1 MMTSTHRPVKPLLHT
16 IAGLLLGSI
25 LSLDCAS
32 AAKFCVAPD
41 GKDTNPGTK
50 ESPFASIQRAQ
61 QAVSPGDTVYI
72 RGGIYQMKESDIAR
86 RDSFLASIVH
96 LDKDGGKNKP
106 ISYLAYPGERPVFD
120 CSQVKPHGLRIS
132 VFRVRASWIHIKG
145 LEVTGV
151 QVTATGHTQ
160 SICFENLGDH
170 NIYENLSM
178 HDGQAIGLFISRGS
192 DNLVLNCDAYRNH
205 DFTSEGGRGGNTDG
219 FGCHVA
225 RGGSNNVFRG
235 CRAWFNSDDGFDCIN
250 SGEAVTFTNCWAFYN
265 GFSPDFKKLGDGNGF
280 KAGGYGIDTDER
292 FPDPVPRHRV
302 GRCLAVRNRSAGFYA
317 NHHPG
322 GIDWIHNSAFRNGLN
337 YNFLGRS
344 SDASSDIPGRG
355 HKIVNNLSYGTTRDI
370 GNVDPTGNER
380 AGNSFD
386 QAVKLT
392 DSDFL
397 SLDESALTAPR
408 QPDGELPAIR
418 FLHPASGNPFTGI
431 GAAGGMAIKDTA
443 PDVGAS
449 ERQGRTS
456 VAAERVR

>member
-1 MMTSTHRPVKPLLHT
+1 
-16 IAGLLLGSI
+16 
-25 LSLDCAS
+25 
-32 AAKFCVAPD
+32 
-41 GKDTNPGTK
+41 
-50 ESPFASIQRAQ
+50 
-61 QAVSPGDTVYI
+61 
-72 RGGIYQMKESDIAR
+72 
-86 RDSFLASIVH
+86 
-96 LDKDGGKNKP
+96 
-106 ISYLAYPGERPVFD
+106 
-120 CSQVKPHGLRIS
+120 
-132 VFRVRASWIHIKG
+132 
-145 LEVTGV
+145 
-151 QVTATGHTQ
+151 
-160 SICFENLGDH
+160 
-170 NIYENLSM
+170 
-178 HDGQAIGLFISRGS
+178 
-192 DNLVLNCDAYRNH
+192 
-205 DFTSEGGRGGNTDG
+205 
-219 FGCHVA
+219 
-225 RGGSNNVFRG
+225 
-235 CRAWFNSDDGFDCIN
+235 
-250 SGEAVTFTNCWAFYN
+250 
-265 GFSPDFKKLGDGNGF
+265 
-280 KAGGYGIDTDER
+280 
-292 FPDPVPRHRV
+292 
-302 GRCLAVRNRSAGFYA
+302 VRNRSAGFYA

-355 HKIVNNLSYGTTRDI
+355 HKILNNLSYGTTRDV

-456 VAAERVR
+456 VAAERVQ